1 MTGSKALVICTGG
14 GIGDVLLATPV
25 IRALHE
31 RFDAVVALTAPER
44 RDVLANNPDV
54 AELWTDDVP
63 FARQAARIRDARF
76 DAAIVTWATLRS
88 AALPFVGR
96 VPVRVGQARRA
107 YSGFFTHPVVVRS
120 ELGDRTTH
128 WTQILL
134 DYARAI
140 GCDTADAVPRFVVSN
155 EARRSLESLLAAAHV
170 AEPYVVLH
178 PTRGIAAAR
187 ERWPTA
193 RLAELARTIAAEYAV
208 RVVVTGAA
216 GDRDIAERIAT
227 DGGAI
232 SLAGTTTLA
241 EFGALAEGA
250 LAVVAMDSGP
260 MHVAAAVGAPTLGIF
275 ALQSDEPDRWA
286 PLGPRTAVLRATYP
300 CPPAHRKE
308 TCPNFACVAALEVPR
323 VLAAL
328 GGLLATKA
336 ETAGHGNPDAV

>member
-1 MTGSKALVICTGG
+1 
-14 GIGDVLLATPV
+14 
-25 IRALHE
+25 
-31 RFDAVVALTAPER
+31 LTAPEH
-44 RDVLANNPDV
+44 RDVLAGNPDL
-54 AELWTDDVP
+54 AEVWTDDGP
-63 FARQAARIRDARF
+63 FLRQAARIREAGF
-76 DAAIVTWATLRS
+76 AASIVTWATLRS

-96 VPVRVGQARRA
+96 VPVRAGQARRA
-107 YSGFFTHPVVVRS
+107 YSGLFTHPVVVRS

-140 GCDTADAVPRFVVSN
+140 GCDTTDAVPRFVVSD
-155 EARRSLESLLAAAHV
+155 EARRSLGDLLVATDV

-187 ERWPTA
+187 ERWPTS
-193 RLAELARTIAAEYAV
+193 RLAELARAIAADRAV

-216 GDRDIAERIAT
+216 GDRDIAERIAA
-227 DGGAI
+227 DADAV
-232 SLAGTTTLA
+232 SLAGKTTIA
-241 EFGALAEGA
+241 EFGALAERA

-260 MHVAAAVGAPTLGIF
+260 MHVAAAVGAATLGIF

-308 TCPNFACVAALEVPR
+308 TCPDFACVAALEVPR

-328 GGLLATKA
+328 GGLLRTKA